1 MMNHARV
8 KALKGNGK
16 TVSKKAIKS
25 GRASGS
31 NTPRG
36 SPLPSL
42 LASPTNSAAHS
53 RVTSDVSDDDGDF
66 ELDDMAS
73 SVYSGGSHD
82 DTPEEPDA
90 LVFDTRALIEG
101 LRDRKHNNGEMRE
114 YFLSVY
120 IKTIRNH
127 YTADTH
133 LWLDDASGELAE
145 LFLHDSNRAATAKE
159 RLLSLH
165 AYCLTIGT
173 VGSLEIFDGA
183 QKILKQIMTD
193 DDDDDCR
200 VYAIYALCLTVLYA
214 GGLEEAALEVMEFLV
229 EIVRTDGEHI
239 EAHDNAVIVAAALQ
253 GWCYVASH
261 VADFSDFADMA
272 MDAFVDQLDSD
283 DVEIQSNAGGCI
295 ALIFE
300 ASRNHVEETG
310 EPFQLQYDPQRL
322 AGRMGELAK
331 LSAKSVSRKHRRSLR
346 ENLMSVVTSLERGVG
361 PFYSTALYIPEK
373 GEHVPVSQRT
383 DDGQAEYGYRCK
395 LRLGNHVAKI
405 DTWSLYFRTSLMRT
419 IFKGGLQNH
428 VFINPVVIECLEDAQ
443 FIQDYSPLQK
453 PSKGRKR

>member
-1 MMNHARV
+1 MNHVRV

-25 GRASGS
+25 GRASG
-31 NTPRG
+31 NITPRS

-42 LASPTNSAAHS
+42 LASPTHSAAHS
-53 RVTSDVSDDDGDF
+53 RVTSDVSDDDGEF
-66 ELDDMAS
+66 ELDDNAS
-73 SVYSGGSHD
+73 SIYSGGSLD
-82 DTPEEPDA
+82 DATDEPDT
-90 LVFDTRALIEG
+90 LVFDTRALIDG
-101 LRDRKHNNGEMRE
+101 LQDRKHNNSEMRE
-114 YFLSVY
+114 YFLGVF
-120 IKTIRNH
+120 IKTVRNH
-127 YTADTH
+127 YSADTH

-159 RLLSLH
+159 RLLSLQ
-165 AYCLTIGT
+165 AFCLTVGT

-183 QKILKQIMTD
+183 QKILKQIMMD

-200 VYAIYALCLTVLYA
+200 VFAIYALCMTVLYA

-229 EIVRTDGEHI
+229 EIVRTDGEHV

-253 GWCYVASH
+253 GWCFVASH
-261 VADFSDFADMA
+261 VADFSDYADIA

-283 DVEIQSNAGGCI
+283 DIEVQSNAGGCV

-300 ASRNHVEETG
+300 ASRNHIEETG

-322 AGRMGELAK
+322 AGRMSELAR

-346 ENLMSVVTSLERGVG
+346 ENLLSVVTSLERGVG

-373 GEHVPVSQRT
+373 GEHVPVAQRT

-395 LRLGNHVAKI
+395 LRLGSHVAKI
-405 DTWSLYFRTSLMRT
+405 DTWSLYFRANLMRV
-419 IFKGGLQNH
+419 IFKAGLQHH
-428 VFINPVVIECLEDAQ
+428 VLVNPVVVECLEDAH
-443 FIQDYSPLQK
+443 FVQDYSPVQRAT
-453 PSKGRKR
+453 KGRRK

>member
-1 MMNHARV
+1 MNHVRV

-25 GRASGS
+25 GRASG
-31 NTPRG
+31 NITPRS

-42 LASPTNSAAHS
+42 LASPTHSAAHS
-53 RVTSDVSDDDGDF
+53 RVTSDASDDDGDF

-73 SVYSGGSHD
+73 SVYSDEASD
-82 DTPEEPDA
+82 EPDT

-101 LRDRKHNNGEMRE
+101 LRDRKHNNSEMRE
-114 YFLSVY
+114 YFLGVF

-133 LWLDDASGELAE
+133 LWLDDAANELAE

-159 RLLSLH
+159 RLLSLQ
-165 AYCLTIGT
+165 AFCLTVGT
-173 VGSLEIFDGA
+173 VGSLEIYDGA
-183 QKILKQIMTD
+183 QKILKQIMMD

-200 VYAIYALCLTVLYA
+200 VYAIYALCMTVLYG
-214 GGLEEAALEVMEFLV
+214 GGLEEAALDVMEFFV

-239 EAHDNAVIVAAALQ
+239 EAHDNAVVVAAALQ
-253 GWCYVASH
+253 GWCFVASH
-261 VADFSDFADMA
+261 VSDFSDYADIA

-300 ASRNHVEETG
+300 ASRNHIEETG

-322 AGRMGELAK
+322 AGRMSELAK

-346 ENLMSVVTSLERGVG
+346 ENLLSVVTSLERGVG
-361 PFYSTALYIPEK
+361 PFYSTAQYIPER

-395 LRLGNHVAKI
+395 LRLGNNVAKI
-405 DTWSLYFRTSLMRT
+405 DTWSLYFRTNLMRV
-419 IFKGGLQNH
+419 IFKGGLQHH
-428 VFINPVVIECLEDAQ
+428 VFINPVVVECLEDAQ
-443 FIQDYSPLQK
+443 FSQDYSPVQR
-453 PSKGRKR
+453 STKGRKK